1 MWQNEWK
8 RSIAWKAEE
17 YDEMAPKRAV
27 EKGGR
32 ERDGNVLSRIFLK
45 FQQFRHDE
53 GAPWEFQGCTQALS
67 AESSIHLLAL
77 HKIGK
82 LFNAARCAVARPDM
96 FAAATLILR
105 S

>member
-1 MWQNEWK
+1 
-8 RSIAWKAEE
+8 
-17 YDEMAPKRAV
+17 MAPKRAV
-27 EKGGR
+27 KKAVK
-32 ERDGNVLSRIFLK
+32 ERDGNGFFSK

-53 GAPWEFQGCTQALS
+53 GAPLEFQGSTQALS

-82 LFNAARCAVARPDM
+82 LFNAARSAVARPDL

-105 S
+105 SESQRRARTSETKN